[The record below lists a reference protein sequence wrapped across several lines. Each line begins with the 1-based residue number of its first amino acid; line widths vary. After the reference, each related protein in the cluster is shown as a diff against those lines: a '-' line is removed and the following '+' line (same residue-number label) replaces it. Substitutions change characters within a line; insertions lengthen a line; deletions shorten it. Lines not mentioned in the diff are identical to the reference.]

1 MQRRLTLLLIVAALL
16 IIGLLPV
23 GMMLS
28 KSFVVDGKF
37 TSAVYERLFANA
49 REYWVPMR
57 HSLTLAVLTA
67 GIAVM
72 LGVPLGLLL
81 GKTDLPFRRPLAVV
95 LSIPLL
101 IPPYILAVSWFN
113 VLTGDGSLA
122 NAIPAP
128 TVKLLSD
135 WLFGLPGC
143 VWVLVSAFMPV
154 VIILTM
160 AYLHAVSPRL
170 EEAARL
176 ITRWPGILRHIT
188 LPIIMSGIL
197 FGGILVFLLAL
208 GEVGV
213 PMFLRYPVFPVE
225 TLTQFSAFYDFGA
238 AAAAATPLLGITLAV
253 LALERFWLR
262 EKTYRLRPI
271 TSGTRMLLV
280 SLGRWRVPVLLAF
293 SLLAAATVALP
304 LLALVTSSL
313 SPFAYFEAWDKAADS
328 LGRSLVFAFLGA
340 SLLTLFGFFCGYLIH
355 HRALRFWRAVD
366 TLALLLFTLPG
377 TVIGVALRFWRAVDT
392 LALLLFTLPGTVIGV
407 GLIALWN
414 RPATGFVYASAAIVI
429 LAYLAQYTA
438 LTSRIML
445 ATLGNV
451 PQSLEEAAQMTGAR
465 WFARILHVVVPAAL
479 PGVIAAWL
487 IGFIFCLRDLGAS
500 MLVYTPGQDTL
511 PVRIYTLMANG
522 APNLIAALCVI
533 LVSVTLIV
541 LATFGWVFRATVNH
555 R

>member
-1 MQRRLTLLLIVAALL
+1 MQRRITLLLVVGALV
-16 IIGLLPV
+16 IIGLLPL
-23 GMMLS
+23 GMMLG
-28 KSFVVDGKF
+28 KSFVVDDRLTF
-37 TSAVYERLFANA
+37 AVYEKLFANA
-49 REYWVPMR
+49 REQWAPIG
-57 HSLTLAVLTA
+57 HSLTLASLTA
-67 GIAVM
+67 GLALV

-81 GKTDLPFRRPLAVV
+81 GKTNLPFRRAFAVM

-113 VLTGDGSLA
+113 LLA
-122 NAIPAP
+122 RKGLLARVIPARI
-128 TVKLLSD
+128 VGLMSD

-154 VIILTM
+154 VMILTVV
-160 AYLHAVSPRL
+160 YVHAVSPRL
-170 EEAARL
+170 EEAGRL
-176 ITRWPGILRHIT
+176 IARWPGILRYIT
-188 LPIIMSGIL
+188 LPIIMPGIL

-253 LALERFWLR
+253 LTLERFCLR
-262 EKTYRLRPI
+262 EETYRLRPI
-271 TSGTRMLLV
+271 TSGSRMLLV
-280 SLGRWRVPVLLAF
+280 SLGHWRAPALLAV
-293 SLLAAATVALP
+293 SLLAAAMVALP
-304 LLALVTSSL
+304 LLALIVASL
-313 SPFAYFEAWDKAADS
+313 SPFAYPEAWSKAADS
-328 LGRSLVFAFLGA
+328 LARSLAFAVLGA
-340 SLLTLFGFFCGYLIH
+340 SLLTTFGFLCGYLIH

-366 TLALLLFTLPG
+366 TLT
-377 TVIGVALRFWRAVDT
+377 
-392 LALLLFTLPGTVIGV
+392 LLLFTLPGTVIGV

-414 RPATGFVYASAAIVI
+414 HSVTGFVYASAAIVI

-451 PQSLEEAAQMTGAR
+451 PQSLEEAAQMSGAP
-465 WFARILHVVVPAAL
+465 WLARIVHLVVPAAL

-487 IGFIFCLRDLGAS
+487 VGFIFCLRDLGAS
-500 MLVYTPGQDTL
+500 MLVYPPGQDTL

-533 LVSVTLIV
+533 LVSATLIS
-541 LATFGWVFRATVNH
+541 LAILGSLLRATISH

>member
-1 MQRRLTLLLIVAALL
+1 MQRRLTLLLVVGALVV
-16 IIGLLPV
+16 IGLLPL
-23 GMMLS
+23 GMMLG
-28 KSFVVDGKF
+28 KSLFVDDSLTF
-37 TSAVYERLFANA
+37 AVYEKLFADT
-49 REYWVPMR
+49 REHWAPLG
-57 HSLTLAVLTA
+57 HSLTLACLTA
-67 GIAVM
+67 GLAMM
-72 LGVPLGLLL
+72 LGVPLGLVL
-81 GKTDLPFRRPLAVV
+81 GKTNLPFRRLLAVL

-101 IPPYILAVSWFN
+101 VPPYILAVSWSN
-113 VLTGDGSLA
+113 LLARDGLLA
-122 NAIPAP
+122 RVIPMEI
-128 TVKLLSD
+128 VELMSGWLLG
-135 WLFGLPGC
+135 FPGC
-143 VWVLVSAFMPV
+143 AWVLVSAFMPV
-154 VIILTM
+154 VMILTM
-160 AYLHAVSPRL
+160 VYLHALSPRL
-170 EEAARL
+170 EEAGRL
-176 ITRWPGILRHIT
+176 SARWPGILRTIT
-188 LPIIMSGIL
+188 LPIIMPGIL

-238 AAAAATPLLGITLAV
+238 AAAAATPMLGIALAA

-280 SLGRWRVPVLLAF
+280 SLGRWCVPTLLAVG
-293 SLLAAATVALP
+293 LLAAATVALP
-304 LLALVTSSL
+304 LLALVKSSL
-313 SPFAYFEAWDKAADS
+313 SPFAYYEAWDKAAES

-340 SLLTLFGFFCGYLIH
+340 SLLTMFGFFCGYLIH
-355 HRALRFWRAVD
+355 HRAVRFWRSVD
-366 TLALLLFTLPG
+366 TLT
-377 TVIGVALRFWRAVDT
+377 
-392 LALLLFTLPGTVIGV
+392 LLLFTLPGTVIGV

-414 RPATGFVYASAAIVI
+414 RPMTNFVYASAAMVL

-445 ATLGNV
+445 ATLVNV
-451 PQSLEEAAQMTGAR
+451 PQSLEEAAQMSGAP

-500 MLVYTPGQDTL
+500 MLVYPPGQDTL

-533 LVSVTLIV
+533 MVSVTLIS
-541 LATFGWVFRATVNH
+541 LAILGSVFRATVK
-555 R
+555 RK

>member
-1 MQRRLTLLLIVAALL
+1 MERRLTLLLVVGALVIVA
-16 IIGLLPV
+16 LLPLV
-23 GMMLS
+23 AMLG
-28 KSFVVDGKF
+28 KSVFIDGRL
-37 TSAVYERLFANA
+37 TLAVYEKLFANS
-49 REYWVPMR
+49 RQHWVSFG
-57 HSLTLAVLTA
+57 HSLTLATLTA
-67 GIAVM
+67 GCVT
-72 LGVPLGLLL
+72 LVGVPLGLLL
-81 GKTDLPFRRPLAVV
+81 GKTDLPFRRAFAV
-95 LSIPLL
+95 LFSIPLL

-113 VLTGDGSLA
+113 VLARDGLLA
-122 NAIPAP
+122 RFTPPEIAG
-128 TVKLLSD
+128 LLSD

-143 VWVLVSAFMPV
+143 VWVLVSVFMPV
-154 VIILTM
+154 VMILTM
-160 AYLHAVSPRL
+160 VYVHAVSPRL

-176 ITRWPGILRHIT
+176 TARWPGILRYIT
-188 LPIIMSGIL
+188 LPMILPGIL
-197 FGGILVFLLAL
+197 FGAILVFLLAL

-213 PMFLRYPVFPVE
+213 PMFLRYPVFAVE

-238 AAAAATPLLGITLAV
+238 AAAAATPLLGIALAV
-253 LALERFWLR
+253 LAVERFCLR

-280 SLGRWRVPVLLAF
+280 SLGRWRVPALLAV
-293 SLLAAATVALP
+293 SVVAAAIIALP
-304 LLALVTSSL
+304 LLALIVASL
-313 SPFAYFEAWDKAADS
+313 SPPAYAEAWSKAADS
-328 LGRSLVFAFLGA
+328 LGRSLVFAVLGA
-340 SLLTLFGFFCGYLIH
+340 SLLTVFGFFCGYLIH

-366 TLALLLFTLPG
+366 TLTLLLFTLPG
-377 TVIGVALRFWRAVDT
+377 TL
-392 LALLLFTLPGTVIGV
+392 IGV

-414 RPATGFVYASAAIVI
+414 RSMTGFIYASAAMVI

-451 PQSLEEAAQMTGAR
+451 PQSLEEAAQMAGAP

-500 MLVYTPGQDTL
+500 MLVYPPGLDTL

-533 LVSVTLIV
+533 LVFGTLIA
-541 LATFGWVFRATVNH
+541 LASFSWVFRATVSH